1 MALGVSRGD
10 LSVLA
15 SGFCAVHFGAVG
27 APGDMGMAVVAHDDL
42 FCDDELDL
50 FDRVGQ
56 RAAGQCDLATE
67 SSAGLGDVGDGLLV
81 SRADAQKR
89 LVDVGMVHRRGVVS
103 FGHGDELCTVESIGS
118 VVVALVG
125 SSQRCAL
132 CGGDIVLAIVEAF
145 GFGLA
150 HRVEPSGDCFGDVS
164 VGLEFWSG
172 VSLWMDV
179 AAFDWDRGLADG
191 DALLAFCAGLANDPE
206 SHREFDY
213 TFRAGVIAGVGALGA
228 SWGSGLSGSELV
240 DLGRWVDD
248 SRGLRHKVFSSS
260 WSRRS

>member
-118 VVVALVG
+118 VVVALAG

-172 VSLWMDV
+172 ASDWMDV

>member
-10 LSVLA
+10 LSLLA
-15 SGFCAVHFGAVG
+15 SGLCAMYLGTVG
-27 APGDMGMAVVAHDDL
+27 APGDMGMAVVAHDGL

-50 FDRVGQ
+50 FDSVGQ
-56 RAAGQCDLATE
+56 RTAGQCDLATE

-81 SRADAQKR
+81 SRADVAKR
-89 LVDVGMVHRRGVVS
+89 LVDVGLVHSRGIVS
-103 FGHGDELCTVESIGS
+103 FGHGDELCACESIGS

-125 SSQRCAL
+125 FSQWGAL
-132 CGGDIVLAIVEAF
+132 CGCDIVVAVVEAF

-150 HRVEPSGDCFGDVS
+150 HRLEPSGDCFGDVS

-172 VSLWMDV
+172 ISHWMDV
-179 AAFDWDRGLADG
+179 AALGWDRGLADG
-191 DALLAFCAGLANDPE
+191 ATLLAFCAGLANDPE

-213 TFRAGVIAGVGALGA
+213 TLRAGVIAGLGA
-228 SWGSGLSGSELV
+228 FGASGGCGLSGSELV

-248 SRGLRHKVFSSS
+248 SRGLMHTVFTSS